1 MGSFF
6 VFAQRGTCI
15 WTLAK
20 IYFENT
26 KKDSFAGCVLFHC
39 CTVCPIPLFSRVV
52 RNLRRNTSTAPQGHK
67 TARPVFAMKITIL
80 DGGIINPGDLQWQPI
95 TDLGETN
102 IYPSTQPSEIAKRTA
117 ESDVVLVNR
126 MPLDAEDVALLGP
139 NVRLVA
145 IMSTSTDLVDIQ
157 ALEKRGIAACNVQD
171 YSSADAAEHT
181 LALMLNLLRRVSVHS
196 QSVHEGEWTRLRVWS
211 FWTDPPVCLDKKIL
225 GLVGFGAVGRRVGR
239 LANAFGMEVLATCRT
254 PRNPPSFA
262 PFSFVG
268 LDTLLQ
274 KADVVSLHCPLTR
287 ETKELICK
295 KTIERMKDGAFLVNV
310 SHGGL
315 VNEKDCAKALVDG
328 KLAGFGADVLAHE
341 PPRRDNPLL
350 HAPNT
355 IITPHMAWTS
365 RTARQRLLSLSGEIV
380 RRWMQGTPVN
390 LLNRVKAAPREI

>member
-1 MGSFF
+1 
-6 VFAQRGTCI
+6 
-15 WTLAK
+15 
-20 IYFENT
+20 
-26 KKDSFAGCVLFHC
+26 
-39 CTVCPIPLFSRVV
+39 
-52 RNLRRNTSTAPQGHK
+52 
-67 TARPVFAMKITIL
+67 MKITIL

-157 ALEKRGIAACNVQD
+157 ALEKRGIAACSVQD

-268 LDTLLQ
+268 LDTLFSRLTGVPCIQ
-274 KADVVSLHCPLTR
+274 RRTISQLRLSSLC
-287 ETKELICK
+287 
-295 KTIERMKDGAFLVNV
+295 
-310 SHGGL
+310 
-315 VNEKDCAKALVDG
+315 
-328 KLAGFGADVLAHE
+328 LAVLE
-341 PPRRDNPLL
+341 V
-350 HAPNT
+350 HA
-355 IITPHMAWTS
+355 I
-365 RTARQRLLSLSGEIV
+365 
-380 RRWMQGTPVN
+380 
-390 LLNRVKAAPREI
+390 